1 MKMQLLIIADA
12 LALSSYE
19 YEFWVFLYF
28 WWSLFKN
35 LVMDTNLDIY
45 VLITSTGSIP
55 LLVDYYSPRLSLTR
69 LDTSAGGLLF
79 SEVITDKARYLCWW
93 TIILRGYHWQG
104 SIPLLVDYY
113 SPRLSLTRLDTSA
126 GGLLFP
132 EGITDKARYLC
143 WWTIILRG
151 YHWQGSIPRL
161 VDYFSPRVLLKRL
174 IYFKIRNLK

>member
-69 LDTSAGGLLF
+69 LDTSAGGLF
-79 SEVITDKARYLCWW
+79 
-93 TIILRGYHWQG
+93 
-104 SIPLLVDYY
+104 
-113 SPRLSLTRLDTSA
+113 
-126 GGLLFP
+126 FP
-132 EGITDKARYLC
+132 EGITDKARYLG
-143 WWTIILRG
+143 WWTIFPRG
-151 YHWQGSIPRL
+151 YYWQGLYI
-161 VDYFSPRVLLKRL
+161 LKL
-174 IYFKIRNLK
+174 ETLNNVIYGN